1 MKQFIA
7 FYNSSFD
14 SEITAQTY
22 ADQASSHAKAIKK
35 AIDSF
40 IVDVTNNDPAKK
52 FWNTQNTIACVTVD
66 NDALKESRLNPSALA
81 DIDGMIDRL

>member
-14 SEITAQTY
+14 SELQAQTY
-22 ADQASSHAKAIKK
+22 ADQASSHAKAIGKVV
-35 AIDSF
+35 DSL
-40 IVDVTNNDPAKK
+40 IVNVTGNDPAKK
-52 FWNTQNTIACVTVD
+52 FWNTRDTIVCVTVD
-66 NDALKESRLNPSALA
+66 KDVLKESRLNPTALA